1 MDQYDTQLNTTPP
14 SQPQPNTRAVAGSRR
29 YRSKSQRPCDLCR
42 ARKVLC
48 NIPEPGQP
56 CQLCERTSR
65 LCTFVGN
72 PGKKQRERASRAQS
86 GGTPPVVPPVAPPFT
101 DTIQASE
108 RPVGQQDDS
117 RHQEMLGITGGHV
130 QGGDQVAGEDL
141 PRLETIIS
149 DAMWSSHGGM
159 DWDLSMNH
167 TALPSIE
174 NGDRAFQF
182 LGDGQLPDLGPLEG
196 DSPLEGLQNMEAM
209 NRMSTETPASPSI
222 PLQRLSLDQRPD
234 HFTQLIGYS
243 NESDPFCLEHFPYN
257 DQEEVDFFRVTYR
270 RFSARSEVPGHPP
283 LHFLQSQTETAIEA
297 RRVIDECMTTNDDRE
312 NLEKLVEKT
321 AGVALVKLYFR
332 FIFESLPILSRSL
345 VLQDIETFVAEAPT
359 GLLAGIYALASP
371 FTAWDE
377 KLCLSS
383 AYSKPN
389 IDALWKISYTCLQRE
404 LHFPR
409 LSTIQIF
416 ILLINHMPFDTA
428 VVESPF
434 FWSLAASMLAMAQAL
449 GLNVDPTGWNLPP
462 WEIRLRRRLWWAV
475 VVEHTWRS
483 ITHGRSSMLH
493 DDDWDVSPPTPD
505 DFVVDSNIGP
515 QDDTGHQDPDYFIHM
530 CSLTG
535 ISMSVCRRFFSLRAV
550 SRPQAL
556 DTLIE
561 QARGPRQKLLDWLE
575 NLPESLHI
583 QPAAD
588 DAEADDSVKSHAS
601 LYVAYYTT
609 HILVLRALLRPIINS
624 SIHLDHLQPSVGTVL
639 QASRGL
645 VQTIIKFIR
654 SLDASHQSAFWP
666 SYTRHCLSYPGL
678 FCYMLCSQ
686 QREPHMASFDQNLLA
701 TWRRTLRM
709 RVQSWPLLRF
719 GTVKVDA
726 LYWKKLH

>member
-1 MDQYDTQLNTTPP
+1 MDQYDTQINTTPP
-14 SQPQPNTRAVAGSRR
+14 SQPQPNARAVAGSRR

-72 PGKKQRERASRAQS
+72 PGKKQRDRTSRAQS
-86 GGTPPVVPPVAPPFT
+86 GG
-101 DTIQASE
+101 
-108 RPVGQQDDS
+108 
-117 RHQEMLGITGGHV
+117 GHV
-130 QGGDQVAGEDL
+130 QADQVAGEDL
-141 PRLETIIS
+141 PRLDTIIS
-149 DAMWSSHGGM
+149 DAIWANHGGM

-174 NGDRAFQF
+174 NADRAFQF
-182 LGDGQLPDLGPLEG
+182 LADGQLPDLGSLEG
-196 DSPLEGLQNMEAM
+196 DSPADDLQNVEAM
-209 NRMSTETPASPSI
+209 NRMSTETPASPSV

-234 HFTQLIGYS
+234 HFTQIIGYS
-243 NESDPFCLEHFPYN
+243 NESDPFGLEHFPYN

-270 RFSARSEVPGHPP
+270 RFSARSGEVPGYPP

-297 RRVIDECMTTNDDRE
+297 RRVIDECI
-312 NLEKLVEKT
+312 
-321 AGVALVKLYFR
+321 YFR

-345 VLQDIETFVAEAPT
+345 VLQDIEAFVAEAPT

-383 AYSKPN
+383 AYSKPS

-462 WEIRLRRRLWWAV
+462 WEIRLRRRLWWTV

-505 DFVVDSNIGP
+505 DFVIDTNVGSLH
-515 QDDTGHQDPDYFIHM
+515 DTGHPDPDYFIHM

-535 ISMSVCRRFFSLRAV
+535 ISMS
-550 SRPQAL
+550 
-556 DTLIE
+556 
-561 QARGPRQKLLDWLE
+561 ARGPRQKLLDWLE

-609 HILVLRALLRPIINS
+609 HILILRALLRPIINS

>member
-14 SQPQPNTRAVAGSRR
+14 SQPQSNTRAVAGSRR

-72 PGKKQRERASRAQS
+72 PGKKQRDRASRAQS
-86 GGTPPVVPPVAPPFT
+86 GGTPPVAPPTRESVAFT
-101 DTIQASE
+101 DTIHVSE
-108 RPVGQQDDS
+108 QPVDES

-130 QGGDQVAGEDL
+130 QADQVGGEDL
-141 PRLETIIS
+141 PRLDTIIS
-149 DAMWSSHGGM
+149 DAMWSNHGGM

-174 NGDRAFQF
+174 RGDRAFQF

-196 DSPLEGLQNMEAM
+196 ESPLDDLQNAEAM
-209 NRMSTETPASPSI
+209 NRMSTETPASPNM
-222 PLQRLSLDQRPD
+222 PLERLSLDQRPD
-234 HFTQLIGYS
+234 HFTQIIGYS
-243 NESDPFCLEHFPYN
+243 NESDPFGLEHFPYN

-270 RFSARSEVPGHPP
+270 RFSARSGEVPGYPP

-297 RRVIDECMTTNDDRE
+297 RRVIEECMSTNDDRE
-312 NLEKLVEKT
+312 NLEKLVDKT

-345 VLQDIETFVAEAPT
+345 VLQDIEAFVAEAPT

-383 AYSKPN
+383 AYSKPS

-434 FWSLAASMLAMAQAL
+434 FWSLAASMLAMAESL

-462 WEIRLRRRLWWAV
+462 WEIRLRRRLWWTV

-505 DFVVDSNIGP
+505 DFVIDANIGP
-515 QDDTGHQDPDYFIHM
+515 LDDTGHQDPDYFIHM

-535 ISMSVCRRFFSLRAV
+535 ISMSICRRFFSLRAV
-550 SRPQAL
+550 SRPQTL

-561 QARGPRQKLLDWLE
+561 QARAPRQKLLDWLE

-583 QPAAD
+583 QPTAD
-588 DAEADDSVKSHAS
+588 DAEADDSVRSHAS

-654 SLDASHQSAFWP
+654 SLDATHQSAFWP

-726 LYWKKLH
+726 LYWKKLR